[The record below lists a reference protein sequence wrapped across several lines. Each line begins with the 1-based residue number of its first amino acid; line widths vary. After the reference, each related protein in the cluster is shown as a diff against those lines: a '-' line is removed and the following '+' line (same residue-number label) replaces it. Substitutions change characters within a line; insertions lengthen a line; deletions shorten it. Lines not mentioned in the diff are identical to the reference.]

1 MLDIYRCVPAIYAN
15 YNSYDEVAHEMGPDD
30 PAAFRVLRA
39 VDKRIHQIDRMR
51 ANYRQRDYDLYI
63 MSDHG
68 NTPAVPFSWQNGDT
82 LGKHV
87 IAQIEDELSL
97 QERVEPHTY
106 PSKRARYL
114 REELRALEQ
123 TASPRFRQ
131 MVTSIRRYVDQ
142 HVKETEELNYDL
154 QRQEDIVVSAS
165 GPLAHIYF
173 NVTPRQLNLIEV
185 MLLYPNLLD
194 KLLTNW
200 GIGVV
205 IGRAGDDTI
214 VLGRRGG
221 TLHIRDKPEVVDPP
235 HPLDRYGDA
244 AYVTEQVHR
253 LAHFPH
259 AGDLIVMGEVQGGGE
274 MVTFEHQVATHGGL
288 GGPQGRPFIAW
299 PPEGQLAPE
308 TLNDA
313 EDLYPYFMRQYHREI
328 AEEGPNVTA

>member
-1 MLDIYRCVPAIYAN
+1 
-15 YNSYDEVAHEMGPDD
+15 MGPDD

-51 ANYRQRDYDLYI
+51 AHYRQRNYDLYI

-68 NTPAVPFSWQNGDT
+68 NTPAIPFSWQNGDT
-82 LGKHV
+82 LGRYI
-87 IAQIEDELSL
+87 IAQIDDQLSL
-97 QERVEPHTY
+97 HERVEPHTH
-106 PSKRARYL
+106 PGKRARYL

-131 MVTSIRRYVDQ
+131 MVTSVRRYVDQ
-142 HVKETEELNYDL
+142 HVKEIEELDYDL
-154 QRQEDIVVSAS
+154 QRQEDVVVSAS

-173 NVTPRQLNLIEV
+173 NVTPRQLDLIEV
-185 MLLYPNLLD
+185 MILYPDLLD
-194 KLLTNW
+194 QLLTNS

-205 IGRAGDDTI
+205 VGRAGADTI

-221 TLHIRDKPEVVDPP
+221 TLHIRKEPEIVDPP
-235 HPLDRYGDA
+235 HPLGRYGDA
-244 AYVTEQVHR
+244 AYVTEQFHR

-259 AGDLIVMGEVQGGGE
+259 AGDLMVMGEVQDGGE

-299 PPEGQLAPE
+299 PPERQLAPE

-313 EDLYPYFMRQYHREI
+313 EDLYPYFINHYQPHAADRERVP
-328 AEEGPNVTA
+328 AK